1 MQAAAFTLLMFTL
14 AASGGPCPLLVPVGP
29 LHPVQ
34 VFQRKFEAPRGCV
47 SHGQLRAALD
57 PEVHVIVLGPLPDQ
71 AVRAGE
77 RPVVHVSVRALGVQ
91 RRPLALVLVAAQQ
104 GAGVQW
110 RLSASGLD
118 SDLVNTL
125 HVTPGSVWLCT
136 GRCLRH
142 RSSREAPA
150 EPGAALSWAERR
162 FGSISSYSALERAD
176 RVRISLGDD
185 PSWPRRCEPRP
196 GFLSPSVEASYA
208 ARGGGGA
215 TGCSAP
221 PLPFRRASNRTHV
234 IALRPDVTSQRETQ
248 TNVAVHVRSGGTAGV
263 SRVHLT
269 LVLLGPDHVHWV
281 VRPHGIV
288 GSLTV
293 LARSATVRQGKY
305 SDDGGG
311 ETENEEEEEEEEE
324 DEEPE
329 PELAV
334 SVVTDGVPAPS
345 AAGSPGGA
353 VGWARRRGLPPV
365 LSYTWAGSSANRFD
379 VRIPEPGGPAVG
391 DEEGGAVAAATAAG
405 EMAVAAATAVAG
417 DRAVAAATPA
427 AGERAAAVTTALG
440 DASSGARVPVVVTT
454 AVVTAPAP
462 APGEGRDPAPGFPA
476 ATEPPRRATPGR
488 ETPFSMQLFHSEL
501 YLQPLESLQ
510 PLDLGHRV
518 FVQVTMTSQDPDMDF
533 GLLSCH
539 VSPHSDPLWRPAP
552 DSNRGDVGQRE
563 LIQSLC
569 PRDASVLLYGEP
581 AAHGAG
587 RPALTRRRFSFRLGG
602 GGDGGGSGGGGGGG
616 AVLRFLHCSL
626 APCVAGASGRRARPE
641 GGFRIPRCLPLDEAC
656 GQERPLFD
664 ALTSAPVTPLSVA
677 FLLLASGAGGRASP
691 PAPLSSSPPP
701 ASASA
706 SSASS
711 LVAVIAVASFL
722 LGALAA
728 GVLCLVHRRMGGH
741 GEHHHQ
747 HHGRKSGSLRV
758 PTDCGA
764 NHRNHSDN
772 HTHSS
777 SCVL

>member
-208 ARGGGGA
+208 ARGGGDGDGA

-311 ETENEEEEEEEEE
+311 ETENEEEEE

-334 SVVTDGVPAPS
+334 AVVTDGVPAPS

-379 VRIPEPGGPAVG
+379 VRIPEPGNASPPVTAAASPVT
-391 DEEGGAVAAATAAG
+391 AATAEPG
-405 EMAVAAATAVAG
+405 
-417 DRAVAAATPA
+417 
-427 AGERAAAVTTALG
+427 
-440 DASSGARVPVVVTT
+440 VPVV
-454 AVVTAPAP
+454 PAIH
-462 APGEGRDPAPGFPA
+462 
-476 ATEPPRRATPGR
+476 
-488 ETPFSMQLFHSEL
+488 L
-501 YLQPLESLQ
+501 
-510 PLDLGHRV
+510 
-518 FVQVTMTSQDPDMDF
+518 
-533 GLLSCH
+533 
-539 VSPHSDPLWRPAP
+539 
-552 DSNRGDVGQRE
+552 
-563 LIQSLC
+563 
-569 PRDASVLLYGEP
+569 
-581 AAHGAG
+581 
-587 RPALTRRRFSFRLGG
+587 
-602 GGDGGGSGGGGGGG
+602 
-616 AVLRFLHCSL
+616 
-626 APCVAGASGRRARPE
+626 
-641 GGFRIPRCLPLDEAC
+641 
-656 GQERPLFD
+656 
-664 ALTSAPVTPLSVA
+664 
-677 FLLLASGAGGRASP
+677 
-691 PAPLSSSPPP
+691 
-701 ASASA
+701 
-706 SSASS
+706 
-711 LVAVIAVASFL
+711 
-722 LGALAA
+722 
-728 GVLCLVHRRMGGH
+728 
-741 GEHHHQ
+741 
-747 HHGRKSGSLRV
+747 
-758 PTDCGA
+758 
-764 NHRNHSDN
+764 
-772 HTHSS
+772 
-777 SCVL
+777 